1 MDSERAARGHYKT
14 KLKDI
19 WYELAL
25 DEAVCLAIYAVAY
38 DTDKTAR
45 LTHLRRARRSLKITI
60 TTTEKG
66 KAEKATKDYEENVVL
81 KYGKDIIRESIKGYV
96 TDDDVLPDEKRTQS
110 IGLTPSG

>member
-1 MDSERAARGHYKT
+1 M
-14 KLKDI
+14 
-19 WYELAL
+19 
-25 DEAVCLAIYAVAY
+25 
-38 DTDKTAR
+38 
-45 LTHLRRARRSLKITI
+45 
-60 TTTEKG
+60 EKG